1 MKDELLKYS
10 QQIIAYDSA
19 SEYYIANGF
28 FVLYKDSYYFITAEH
43 AIFYEYEL
51 LSNVYFVLHEN
62 GNNLNTYVKKFDKW
76 QVVKL
81 YLMPDDVSGFTFPIQ
96 IGSEDFAF
104 CRIEKNEETIELPFF
119 LSGEK
124 FASCSNKSFEYILI
138 KDNLT
143 YPSSEKKYYFG
154 GKKLEKTTSECRIYK
169 TYFYSDMSY
178 IGNQGDLYVFKIK
191 DSPALDDMKGL
202 SGSPVFDEDKEFV
215 GIAVRYCAE
224 YNTLLVYP
232 AENMLYY
239 LENLV

>member
-81 YLMPDDVSGFTFPIQ
+81 CLMPDNVEKFEFPMQ

-104 CRIEKNEETIELPFF
+104 CKIEKNEETIELPFF

-124 FASCSNKSFEYILI
+124 FASCRFS
-138 KDNLT
+138 
-143 YPSSEKKYYFG
+143 
-154 GKKLEKTTSECRIYK
+154 
-169 TYFYSDMSY
+169 
-178 IGNQGDLYVFKIK
+178 
-191 DSPALDDMKGL
+191 
-202 SGSPVFDEDKEFV
+202 
-215 GIAVRYCAE
+215 
-224 YNTLLVYP
+224 
-232 AENMLYY
+232 
-239 LENLV
+239 